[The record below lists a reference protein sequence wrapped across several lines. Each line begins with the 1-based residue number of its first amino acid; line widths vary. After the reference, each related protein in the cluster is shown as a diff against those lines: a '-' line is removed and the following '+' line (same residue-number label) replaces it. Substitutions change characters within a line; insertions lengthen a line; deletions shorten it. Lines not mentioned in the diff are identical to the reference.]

1 VKNARI
7 TCLFVTK
14 RFKEENM
21 AASNVSTPVN
31 SLISQRQQLL
41 IEKERVMK
49 EEMLLDEYERT
60 QSAYQAM
67 NDAAQVFEQKKS
79 EYLQEEAQYETL
91 GNSIN
96 MTTPVNATTLSNPA
110 SFSPVGFPVANSTVS
125 PEQGPT
131 AGTSTAPTQ
140 PAGGP
145 LPIEA
150 NYNPNAA
157 AYYGA
162 GAPGSSAPLPG
173 EGLPYYQPLPSAS
186 TPNATPNVSST
197 AGSPSPQ
204 GVPTQASLQQ
214 QAQQA
219 PVTPADIA
227 ALRQILQMNPQTA
240 QQASK
245 VSDADLTK
253 LLQSD
258 PEIAGAV
265 REFEAMS
272 AGQGVAPSAQG
283 GAKAPASPE
292 AQPTDP
298 AQALKLA
305 QQNPEVMQQAQAMVA
320 SLSPQERDAM
330 MKQLANDP
338 EAQAILAQMGVN
350 LPPQGSP
357 APAQKV

>member
-1 VKNARI
+1 MS
-7 TCLFVTK
+7 TP
-14 RFKEENM
+14 
-21 AASNVSTPVN
+21 NVSTPINPV
-31 SLISQRQQLL
+31 IAQRQQLML
-41 IEKERVMK
+41 EKERVMK

-60 QSAYQAM
+60 QNAYQAM
-67 NDAAQVFEQKKS
+67 SDAAQVFEQKKA

-96 MTTPVNATTLSNPA
+96 MTTLVNGTNPSNPA
-110 SFSPVGFPVANSTVS
+110 SPSGYSVANAAGNPDQGIYAQST
-125 PEQGPT
+125 
-131 AGTSTAPTQ
+131 ATSATAPTQ
-140 PAGGP
+140 NAGGP

-157 AYYGA
+157 AYYGQGGS
-162 GAPGSSAPLPG
+162 GASAPLPG
-173 EGLPYYQPLPSAS
+173 EGMPYYQPLPTSMAPTQS
-186 TPNATPNVSST
+186 
-197 AGSPSPQ
+197 AGSPSPSGVAPSPQ

-219 PVTPADIA
+219 PVTPADVA

-245 VSDADLTK
+245 VSDADLTQ

-265 REFEAMS
+265 KEFEAMS
-272 AGQGVAPSAQG
+272 AGQGVAPSG
-283 GAKAPASPE
+283 GKPGAKAPA

-305 QQNPEVMQQAQAMVA
+305 QQTPGVIPQAQAMVA
-320 SLSPQERDAM
+320 SLTPQEREAM

-338 EAQAILAQMGVN
+338 EAQAIMAQMGVSM
-350 LPPQGSP
+350 PAQA

>member
-1 VKNARI
+1 
-7 TCLFVTK
+7 
-14 RFKEENM
+14 M
-21 AASNVSTPVN
+21 STPNVAPSSVSVPVN
-31 SLISQRQQLL
+31 PVIAQRQQLML
-41 IEKERVMK
+41 EKERVMK

-60 QSAYQAM
+60 QNAYQAM
-67 NDAAQVFEQKKS
+67 ADAAQVFEQKKA

-96 MTTPVNATTLSNPA
+96 MPTPVNGNTPNTATNFAPT
-110 SFSPVGFPVANSTVS
+110 PVGTPVGSPTGS
-125 PEQGPT
+125 PEQGIQT
-131 AGTSTAPTQ
+131 ASSQA
-140 PAGGP
+140 AGGP

-150 NYNPNAA
+150 MYNPNAA

-162 GAPGSSAPLPG
+162 GGRPGAGANAPLPG
-173 EGLPYYQPLPSAS
+173 EGMPYYQPLPSAT
-186 TPNATPNVSST
+186 TPTPSGGSPSATT
-197 AGSPSPQ
+197 APPSPQ

-219 PVTPADIA
+219 PVTPQDVA

-240 QQASK
+240 QQASQ

-265 REFEAMS
+265 KEFEAMS
-272 AGQGVAPSAQG
+272 AGQAG
-283 GAKAPASPE
+283 GQAGATAPAGPT

-298 AQALKLA
+298 AQALKMA
-305 QQNPEVMQQAQAMVA
+305 QQNPEVMKQAQAMVA
-320 SLSPQERDAM
+320 SLTPQERDAM

-338 EAQAILAQMGVN
+338 EAQAIMAQMGVS
-350 LPPQGSP
+350 LPQQGSP
-357 APAQKV
+357 APAQKA